1 MCVSLAGGQQDVQ
14 VSHRRLTS
22 RQQGVSS
29 VPRSCIYINGPVDS
43 RKSCLGLRYWCI
55 SHSYRVII
63 IVFSNAFV
71 SVYSLSSSGHV
82 LRPEGATGI
91 RNVLRGPLG

>member
-1 MCVSLAGGQQDVQ
+1 MLQ

-22 RQQGVSS
+22 RQQGVSRLS
-29 VPRSCIYINGPVDS
+29 RSCIYINGPVDS
-43 RKSCLGLRYWCI
+43 QKSVLGLRYWCI
-55 SHSYRVII
+55 SHSYRVILLTF
-63 IVFSNAFV
+63 FSV
-71 SVYSLSSSGHV
+71 CQMKPLTLSSSGHV